1 MPALTDARKS
11 KMLTL
16 KQIAADWGCTV
27 ITASRAF
34 QNAGISGVRDGE
46 HRTATQYFTAAEVAK
61 AQKARR
67 PRGRRK
73 AEEPKAAKTTTK
85 KGKKATTK
93 KSAAKPKAKKA
104 SKPKAAPKA
113 KKTSTKKKSRARRE
127 PETATVANDT
137 PAES

>member
-11 KMLTL
+11 KMMTL
-16 KQIAADWGCTV
+16 KQIATVWGCTV

-73 AEEPKAAKTTTK
+73 AEEPKAAKTTSK
-85 KGKKATTK
+85 KAKKAT
-93 KSAAKPKAKKA
+93 AKKA

-113 KKTSTKKKSRARRE
+113 KKTSTKKSRARRE
-127 PETATVANDT
+127 PETATVANDAL
-137 PAES
+137 AES